1 MPHDDAMPDLFGE
14 SLDDEFE
21 EVGREE
27 ISLSDVWP
35 QVQRR
40 DEGARPS
47 ETGCLGCSLVGES
60 PVSLR
65 GGTVVCSACPEW
77 RHECE
82 VRHLANMET
91 KDMRVKYL
99 AGIEVGRG
107 KIARQRLI
115 DSLVEW
121 GK

>member
-27 ISLSDVWP
+27 ISLPDVWA
-35 QVQRR
+35 QVQRG
-40 DEGARPS
+40 DEGKRSA

-60 PVSLR
+60 SAILHD
-65 GGTVVCSACPEW
+65 GTVVCSACPEW

-91 KDMRVKYL
+91 KDQRATYL
-99 AGIEVGRG
+99 AGVETQRGRS
-107 KIARQRLI
+107 ARQRLI
-115 DSLVEW
+115 DSLVELRR
-121 GK
+121 

>member
-65 GGTVVCSACPEW
+65 SGTVVCSACPEW

-82 VRHLANMET
+82 VRHLANMAT
-91 KDMRVKYL
+91 KEMRATYL
-99 AGIEVGRG
+99 ADVETQRGRS
-107 KIARQRLI
+107 ARQRLI
-115 DSLVEW
+115 DSLIELRR
-121 GK
+121 